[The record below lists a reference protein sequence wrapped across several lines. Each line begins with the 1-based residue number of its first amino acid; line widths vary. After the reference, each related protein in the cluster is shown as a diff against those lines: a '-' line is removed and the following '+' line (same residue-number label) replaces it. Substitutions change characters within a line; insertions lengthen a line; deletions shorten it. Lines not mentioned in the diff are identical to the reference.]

1 MNVPEECMCF
11 HVPVC
16 AHGHWRGLGES
27 SRENSKT
34 EGSLRRLVGLIILK
48 LGCCLL
54 SILTTQNGLEN
65 GRVGKRGTLETVVY
79 LMPI

>member
-1 MNVPEECMCF
+1 MFPCVF
-11 HVPVC
+11 VC
-16 AHGHWRGLGES
+16 AHRHWRRLGES

-54 SILTTQNGLEN
+54 SILTTQNCLEN
-65 GRVGKRGTLETVVY
+65 GHGRVGKRETMENVVY